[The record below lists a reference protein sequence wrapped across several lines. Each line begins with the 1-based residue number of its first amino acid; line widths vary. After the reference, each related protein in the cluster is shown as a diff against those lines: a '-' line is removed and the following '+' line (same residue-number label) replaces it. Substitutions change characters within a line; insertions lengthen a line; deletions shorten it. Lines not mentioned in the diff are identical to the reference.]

1 MSAMKKHLLGQK
13 TTVWEK
19 TERTDERTSDF
30 TLLDKVVSK

>member
-19 TERTDERTSDF
+19 TERTDERASHSI
-30 TLLDKVVSK
+30 LLDRSAT